1 MKRLKYQE
9 QDCELTLKQGLEEYL
24 DHIGPEAKLTGD
36 ENNSLDEGY
45 RQFLLGHDCQH
56 VIFGIALSLEEES
69 VLDTYAIQG
78 TSGIPWKKTFK
89 YAFSGG
95 ELTQLYK
102 KLYKEYGLMR
112 ILSLVF
118 RARKQKIIAWK
129 RVKLMK
135 KKWPWL
141 IPENYFSR
149 TIKDLR
155 DEYNIKVLSEEEL
168 YFEDP
173 TYM

>member
-9 QDCELTLKQGLEEYL
+9 QDCELTLKEGLEEYL
-24 DHIGPEAKLTGD
+24 GHIGPEAKLTGD
-36 ENNSLDEGY
+36 ENKGLDKGY

-69 VLDTYAIQG
+69 VLDTYAVQG
-78 TSGIPWKKTFK
+78 TSGIPWKKTIQ

-102 KLYKEYGLMR
+102 KLYKNYGLIR
-112 ILSLVF
+112 IFSLVF
-118 RARKQKIIAWK
+118 RARKQKIMARKKI
-129 RVKLMK
+129 KLMT

-141 IPENYFSR
+141 ISEDYFSR

>member
-9 QDCELTLKQGLEEYL
+9 QDCELTLREGLEEYL
-24 DHIGPEAKLTGD
+24 DHIGLDAKLTGD
-36 ENNSLDEGY
+36 ENNGLDEGY

-56 VIFGIALSLEEES
+56 VIFGLALSLEEES
-69 VLDTYAIQG
+69 VLDTFAIQG
-78 TSGIPWKKTFK
+78 TNGIPWKKTFK
-89 YAFSGG
+89 YMFSGG

-102 KLYKEYGLMR
+102 KLYKNYGISR
-112 ILSLVF
+112 ILAISY
-118 RARKQKIIAWK
+118 RARKEKVLAWK
-129 RVKLMK
+129 RVKLMT
-135 KKWPWL
+135 KKWPWY
-141 IPENYFSR
+141 IPQEYFSR

-155 DEYNIKVLSEEEL
+155 NEYNIKVLSKEEL

>member
-9 QDCELTLKQGLEEYL
+9 QDCELTLKEGLEEYL
-24 DHIGPEAKLTGD
+24 NHIGPDAKLTGD
-36 ENNSLDEGY
+36 ENNGLDEGY
-45 RQFLLGHDCQH
+45 RKFLLSHDSQH

-69 VLDTYAIQG
+69 ILDTYALKG
-78 TSGIPWKKTFK
+78 TVGIPWKETFK

-102 KLYKEYGLMR
+102 KLYKDYGIMR
-112 ILSLVF
+112 IFSLVI
-118 RARKQKIIAWK
+118 RARKQKILAK
-129 RVKLMK
+129 RKIKLMT
-135 KKWPWL
+135 KKWPWI
-141 IPENYFSR
+141 IPQNYFSR

-155 DEYNIKVLSEEEL
+155 NEYNIQVLSEEEL

>member
-36 ENNSLDEGY
+36 ENNGLDEGY
-45 RQFLLGHDCQH
+45 RKFLLGHDCQH

-69 VLDTYAIQG
+69 ILDTYAIKG
-78 TSGIPWKKTFK
+78 TSGIPWKKTIQ

-102 KLYKEYGLMR
+102 KLY
-112 ILSLVF
+112 I
-118 RARKQKIIAWK
+118 
-129 RVKLMK
+129 
-135 KKWPWL
+135 
-141 IPENYFSR
+141 R
-149 TIKDLR
+149 T
-155 DEYNIKVLSEEEL
+155 
-168 YFEDP
+168 
-173 TYM
+173 